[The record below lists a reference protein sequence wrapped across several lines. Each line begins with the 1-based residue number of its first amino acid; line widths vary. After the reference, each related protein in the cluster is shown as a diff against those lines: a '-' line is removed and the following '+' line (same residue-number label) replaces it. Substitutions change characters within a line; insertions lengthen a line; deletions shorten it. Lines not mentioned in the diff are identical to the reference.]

1 MEDGFQIFYDGD
13 CPFCSAYM
21 RMVNLRRSVGE
32 VELIDA
38 RSGDPRVAA
47 LRDAG
52 LDLDEG
58 IVVRHGTRLFY
69 GAEAMHLL
77 ATLSQQGGILR
88 ALMRSPRRAA
98 ILYPVLK
105 AGRRLTL
112 MLMGRGRLR

>member
-1 MEDGFQIFYDGD
+1 MDEAFQIFYDGD
-13 CPFCSAYM
+13 CSFCSAYM
-21 RMVNLRRSVGE
+21 RMINLQRAVGR

-38 RSGDPRVAA
+38 RSGGPRVQA

-52 LDLDEG
+52 HDLDEG
-58 IVVRHGTRLFY
+58 IVVRHGRQVLH

-77 ATLSQQGGILR
+77 ATLSQRRGILR

-98 ILYPVLK
+98 LLYPVLK

-112 MLMGRGRLR
+112 TLMGRGKLR

>member
-1 MEDGFQIFYDGD
+1 MADGLQIFYDGE

-21 RMVNLRRSVGE
+21 RMLNLKRAVGR
-32 VELIDA
+32 VDLIDA
-38 RSGDPRVAA
+38 RSGDTRVQM

-52 LDLDEG
+52 YDLDQG
-58 IVVRHGTRLFY
+58 IVVRHGTRILY

-77 ATLSQQGGILR
+77 ATLSQPGGLLR

-105 AGRRLTL
+105 AGRRITL
-112 MLMGRGRLR
+112 LLMGRGRLR